1 MPKYRVHLAIRRP
14 DNKAGTTAT
23 VDVEADIDFTAME
36 MAKQQFYQ
44 MNPGFRGYIVNA
56 VRVEKKG

>member
-14 DNKAGTTAT
+14 DNKGGTTAT
-23 VDVEADIDFTAME
+23 VDVVADIDFTAME
-36 MAKQQFYQ
+36 IAKQQFYQ
-44 MNPGFRGYIVNA
+44 THPSYRDYLVNV